1 MLTKQE
7 REEISKRFGECDDVG
22 FYDIYTA
29 ITGKKVPSR
38 TTRDE
43 DFTEISNVI
52 LDLCDTSN
60 MVELP
65 LDKDGE
71 VIRAGDTVYDKDGDV
86 AEVGGYYYNN
96 GTCKIIIPYGQNGCY
111 INVFPNE
118 LTHKKPVTIASLISE
133 IRRTLSQNTIM
144 NKEATSKLWEITDQI
159 EMLGDSDDD

>member
-71 VIRAGDTVYDKDGDV
+71 VIRVGD
-86 AEVGGYYYNN
+86 EV
-96 GTCKIIIPYGQNGCY
+96 C
-111 INVFPNE
+111 NE
-118 LTHKKPVTIASLISE
+118 LGDAGYVISIKYLEDEYIFVRVLDDIAGIVVAYSPNSLTHRHSTKAEQLAESI
-133 IRRTLSQNTIM
+133 
-144 NKEATSKLWEITDQI
+144 TSAIEVFEDKLRELLAYV
-159 EMLGDSDDD
+159 ESLGDSDD